1 MKIEN
6 ILEMKNYFSYNSV
19 VIISYFLVCLIILIL
34 NVLSKGGVNKFLT
47 MKKGSIINPM
57 TYIRLITSG
66 LCHSNWTHFR
76 NNFLFILLIGP
87 MLEEKY
93 GSLNLLIMITLTTLI
108 CSIVHTIFYKTSAIG
123 ASDNV
128 YMLVVLCSIVNTTQ
142 GKIPITLLLIII
154 FYVADEIIK
163 QIFKNNDNISHD
175 SHIIGAIMGFVFG
188 YFIF

>member
-34 NVLSKGGVNKFLT
+34 NALSKGGVNKFLT

>member
-66 LCHSNWTHFR
+66 LCHSN
-76 NNFLFILLIGP
+76 
-87 MLEEKY
+87 
-93 GSLNLLIMITLTTLI
+93 
-108 CSIVHTIFYKTSAIG
+108 
-123 ASDNV
+123 
-128 YMLVVLCSIVNTTQ
+128 
-142 GKIPITLLLIII
+142 
-154 FYVADEIIK
+154 
-163 QIFKNNDNISHD
+163 
-175 SHIIGAIMGFVFG
+175 
-188 YFIF
+188 